1 MSPHYNKPAL
11 PLEWYGYKGRVLRVD
26 LSAQKVS
33 VEELRLDYVK
43 LYIGGLGYAARVL
56 WDELRPG
63 TDPLS
68 PDNILIATTGPMTG
82 TLAPGSGNIFWAFKS
97 PQTGAWGET
106 RSGGKFGA
114 WLKYSGFDM
123 VVIRG
128 RAPEPVYLYL
138 ESGRAEIR
146 SAKRYWGM
154 TVHEVTDALR
164 EDTGAMDASVAAIG
178 PAGEN
183 LVRFAAILNDYDRAA
198 GRTGGGAV
206 MGSKNLKAIVAAG
219 GEGISVYDPEGFLSA
234 ALEAQRGIRSDPG
247 QRAMGEHGTI
257 GGLLGLNAMGG
268 LPTANFQTG
277 YFEGAYRISHEVL
290 ERNYMIKRR
299 ACHSCVIGCSRYS
312 YVAAGPYATPPNEG
326 PEYETADMNGAM
338 PMIDNMEVIIRV
350 NWLANNLGMD
360 TISLGHTISWAIEAY
375 QKGILTK
382 EDTGGIELR
391 WNDPETYLTLVE
403 MIAYRRGL
411 GDLLAEGSYRA
422 AMKVGRGAE
431 ELVNHVKGLELP
443 AHDPR
448 VESKLLA
455 IQYAVMPRGGC
466 HVHPIYPSYDM
477 MQVDAGLKDFGLPW
491 PLPDRLAE
499 TGVGKGIAYRV
510 LASFGEAFNNMGYCI
525 FYSAGPESGV
535 LNPRRIAR
543 LYTTLTGIEITPQQ
557 VLEAGERTWQLKRAI
572 NIREGFTREHDR
584 LPKRMVTPILT
595 GPARGLKVE
604 NPEGLI
610 DEAYEAFGWDR
621 RTGYIKRSTLARL
634 KLDDVA
640 RELEAMGKIA
650 E

>member
-1 MSPHYNKPAL
+1 MP
-11 PLEWYGYKGRVLRVD
+11 WYGYKGRVL
-26 LSAQKVS
+26 KVNLTSQRAS

-63 TDPLS
+63 VDPLS

-82 TLAPGSGNIFWAFKS
+82 TLAPGSGNIYWAFKS

-123 VVIRG
+123 VVITG
-128 RAPEPVYLYL
+128 RAQEPVYLYL
-138 ESGRAEIR
+138 EGGRAEIR

-164 EDTGAMDASVAAIG
+164 EDTGARDASVATIG
-178 PAGEN
+178 PGGEN
-183 LVRFAAILNDYDRAA
+183 LVRFAAIMNDYDRAA

-219 GEGISVYDPEGFLSA
+219 GEGVEVYDPEGFLAS
-234 ALEAQRGIRSDPG
+234 ALEAQNAIRSDPG
-247 QRAMGEHGTI
+247 NRAMGEHGTI
-257 GGLLGLNAMGG
+257 GGLLSLNAAGA
-268 LPTANFQTG
+268 LPTANFETG
-277 YFEGAYRISHEVL
+277 YFEGAYKISHEAL

-312 YVAAGPYATPPNEG
+312 YVAAGPYATPPSEG
-326 PEYETADMNGAM
+326 PEYETTDMNGAM
-338 PMIDNMEVIIRV
+338 PMIDNMEVVIRV
-350 NWLANNLGMD
+350 NWLANNYGLD
-360 TISLGHTISWAIEAY
+360 SISLGHTISWAIEAY
-375 QKGILTK
+375 QKGLITK
-382 EDTGGIELR
+382 QDTGGLELK
-391 WNDPETYLTLVE
+391 WSDPETYLQLID
-403 MIAYRRGL
+403 MIAHRRGF
-411 GDLLAEGSYRA
+411 GDVLAEGSYRA
-422 AMKVGRGAE
+422 AKALGKAE
-431 ELVNHVKGLELP
+431 DLVNHVKGLELP

-455 IQYAVMPRGGC
+455 IQYAVMPRGAC

-491 PLPDRLAE
+491 PLPNALAE
-499 TGVGKGIAYRV
+499 TGVGKGIAYKV
-510 LASFGEAFNNMGYCI
+510 LASYGEAFNNLGYCI
-525 FYSAGPESGV
+525 FYSAAPESGV
-535 LNPRRIAR
+535 LSPRRLAK
-543 LYTTLTGIEITPQQ
+543 LYTTLTGIQVSPQEI
-557 VLEAGERTWQLKRAI
+557 LEAGERTWQLKRAF
-572 NIREGFTREHDR
+572 NVREGLTREHDR
-584 LPKRMVTPILT
+584 LPKRMVTPILS
-595 GPARGLKVE
+595 GPAKGLKVE

-610 DEAYEAFGWDR
+610 DEAYDAFGWDK
-621 RTGYIKRSTLARL
+621 RTGYIRRSTLLRL

-640 RELEAMGKIA
+640 KQLESMGRIA